1 MLPMQPALAIRGF
14 IIRDFDLKNRRE
26 TRENCF
32 LESFL
37 ACFRLKIGVLVFAEG
52 NF

>member
-14 IIRDFDLKNRRE
+14 IIRDFDLKTTEKRGK
-26 TRENCF
+26 TAF

-37 ACFRLKIGVLVFAEG
+37 AFLDLK
-52 NF
+52 